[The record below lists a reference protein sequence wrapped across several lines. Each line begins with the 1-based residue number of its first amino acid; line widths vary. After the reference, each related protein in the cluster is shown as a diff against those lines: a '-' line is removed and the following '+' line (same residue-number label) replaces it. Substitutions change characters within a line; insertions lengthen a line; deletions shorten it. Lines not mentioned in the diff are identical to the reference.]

1 MMFAGVFRFSF
12 REHVPI
18 EDAEM
23 TLHLAMLAAE
33 GLFGKPRVAM
43 EFRYE
48 LHSFESFID
57 INGDSEVS
65 VAVARIYAGLLLR
78 EFGDSSF
85 RIANIPLRDCQMCEV
100 AA

>member
-1 MMFAGVFRFSF
+1 MFAGVFRFSF
-12 REHVPI
+12 DQHVPI

-48 LHSFESFID
+48 IQPFDAYLD
-57 INGDSEVS
+57 VDGDSEVG
-65 VAVARIYAGLLLR
+65 VTIARIFAGLLLR
-78 EFGDSSF
+78 EFGDSAF
-85 RIANIPLRDCQMCEV
+85 RITNIPSHAASNHEV

>member
-1 MMFAGVFRFSF
+1 MFDGVFRFSF

-23 TLHLAMLAAE
+23 TLHLSMLAAE
-33 GLFGKPRVAM
+33 GLFGQPRLSM

-48 LHSFESFID
+48 LHGFESFID
-57 INGDSEVS
+57 INGDTEVS
-65 VAVARIYAGLLLR
+65 VAVARIFAGLLLR
-78 EFGDSSF
+78 ELGESSF
-85 RIANIPLRDCQMCEV
+85 RIVNIPTSACQMCEV